1 MFGFGTSRQ
10 QVENAYFG
18 IVVTLKNSVKVTVFR
33 PKDIDRYLIL
43 QSRLIFKNAPSDAEA
58 AAKVANQV
66 KLELSRA
73 RLDYVFE
80 PPLKAVTIIKK
91 LPISNQLTENAFT
104 EGLLEIDSAMRA
116 TAMVAMINYKT
127 ETESSK
133 ESVAK

>member
-1 MFGFGTSRQ
+1 M
-10 QVENAYFG
+10 
-18 IVVTLKNSVKVTVFR
+18 
-33 PKDIDRYLIL
+33 
-43 QSRLIFKNAPSDAEA
+43 IFKDAPSDAEA

-127 ETESSK
+127 ETGLQKRVSQNESCRHGCFDEPRVGSK
-133 ESVAK
+133 CHSV